1 MKLKRYLVQGFL
13 LLLCS
18 MSPAAGSLAM
28 QQEPQQPQNPQKFSR
43 RSPEYKPRP
52 TKTKSSSSR

>member
-28 QQEPQQPQNPQKFSR
+28 QQEPQQPQNPSR
-43 RSPEYKPRP
+43 
-52 TKTKSSSSR
+52 